1 MNRFFRLFT
10 LTALCLFATLAKA
23 GTYYQYI
30 YITCVDKHGN
40 IIGRDTIKTPAGEC
54 FYLKAPSI
62 PYYKCIDYSEVG
74 SNVCIH
80 TSEHLTMQY
89 ETTGFS
95 GFSQLSN
102 EAIDELAEDQS
113 VVLLTPEDQPRV
125 WCTADSSKVKLLP
138 LSAEGHSPAATWI
151 MRSTDNGWSFYNE
164 MGNCYIADIL
174 PDGTARTGDRP
185 MAFSIVKDGNKKSN
199 QHILHTAD
207 GRVFAVRLSKYRP
220 RIYFGLSASFV
231 DEKDSL
237 IAPDRFLPIPAGTD
251 YTFKAP
257 ALRGFKFVSSPDIDE
272 KEPIHLNDFLGAQL
286 VYRPAPSGI
295 SSAKRTQHLL
305 SGLTFDLSGRRLF
318 KNARE
323 TGAAGHRLVIV
334 DGKLQLQP

>member
-10 LTALCLFATLAKA
+10 LTALCLLATLAKA
-23 GTYYQYI
+23 GTNYQYI

-40 IIGRDTIKTPAGEC
+40 LIGRDTIKTPAGEC

-62 PYYKCIDYSEVG
+62 PYYKCVDYSEVG

-113 VVLLTPEDQPRV
+113 VVMLTPEEQPRV

-151 MRSTDNGWSFYNE
+151 MRSTDDGWTFYNE

-185 MAFSIVKDGNKKSN
+185 MAFSIVKDGNKKAN
-199 QHILHTAD
+199 QHILHAAD

-251 YTFKAP
+251 FTFTAP
-257 ALRGFKFVSSPDIDE
+257 AIKGFKFVSSPDIDE
-272 KEPIHLNDFLGAQL
+272 KEPIRLNDFLGAQL
-286 VYRPAPSGI
+286 VYRPAPTGV
-295 SSAKRTQHLL
+295 SSAKRTQPLR
-305 SGLTFDLSGRRLF
+305 SGLTFDLSGRRLV

-323 TGAAGHRLVIV
+323 TGADGHRLVIV